1 MQASKT
7 LLALGSDALLP
18 VLQDLQQQ
26 HWKIIHIR
34 DVQQHKSRQAGPFSA
49 GLLLLDNKLLRKAE
63 ALQQL
68 GGQLDLEWVLLTE
81 RQQLEHAAVRSFIN
95 DSCYD
100 YHCLPVESARLA
112 VTLGRLH
119 GKTMLRRHLQQE
131 EMPEEQKKLVG
142 EHACIRRLRQEIRR
156 LARVNVTV
164 VITGESGCGKELV
177 AQLLHQYSDR
187 ADGPF
192 QTVNCGALPVSLVQS
207 ELFGHER
214 GAFTGASS
222 GRIGRIEAAHNGT
235 LFLDEIGD
243 MAIEA
248 QVNLLRFL
256 QEGTIDRLGDHRSR
270 SIDTRVLSATH
281 VDLPAAIS
289 NGRFR
294 QDLYYRLCV
303 CQLHLPPLR
312 ERRSD
317 IPLLAKHLLFQ
328 NAQRLGLPHKRLS
341 YEAMA
346 IMLQHDWPGNI
357 REMSNRISQGLAM
370 ASGRVIRP
378 QDMGLGSNMVIPLH
392 NGLEA
397 VREQAEREAVE
408 MALELHGH
416 NSSKAARMLCISR
429 ATLYRLLKKYSMQVI
444 N

>member
-1 MQASKT
+1 MKSSKT
-7 LLALGSDALLP
+7 LLALGSDALHP
-18 VLQDLQQQ
+18 VLQDLHQQ
-26 HWKIIHIR
+26 HWHITHLH
-34 DVQQHKSRQAGPFSA
+34 DIQQHKPRQAGPFSA
-49 GLLLLDNKLLRKAE
+49 GLLLLDNKLQRKLDL
-63 ALQQL
+63 LQQL
-68 GGQLDLEWVLLTE
+68 GSQLDMEWVLLTD
-81 RQQLEHAAVRSFIN
+81 RQQLEHPAVRSFIN

-119 GKTMLRRHLQQE
+119 GKTSLRRHLQQE
-131 EMPEEQKKLVG
+131 EAPAEGKQLVG

-164 VITGESGCGKELV
+164 LITGESGCGKELV
-177 AQLLHQYSDR
+177 ARLLHQYSDR

-192 QTVNCGALPVSLVQS
+192 QAVNCGGLPVNLVQS

-256 QEGTIDRLGDHRSR
+256 QEGTIDRLGDNRSR
-270 SIDTRVLSATH
+270 NIDTRVVSATH
-281 VDLPAAIS
+281 VDLPTAIS
-289 NGRFR
+289 SGRFR

-317 IPLLAKHLLFQ
+317 IPLLARHLLAQ
-328 NAQRLGLPHKRLS
+328 NAQRLALPNKRLS

-346 IMLQHDWPGNI
+346 IMLQHEWPGNI

-370 ASGRVIRP
+370 ASGKVIRP
-378 QDMGLGSNMVIPLH
+378 QDMGLGGI
-392 NGLEA
+392 A
-397 VREQAEREAVE
+397 VPSQRNSLCAIRDNAEREAVE
-408 MALELHGH
+408 MALELHGQ
-416 NSSKAARMLCISR
+416 NSSKAARELGISR
-429 ATLYRLLKKYSMQVI
+429 ATLYRLVKKYGIGLS

>member
-1 MQASKT
+1 MHANKT
-7 LLALGSDALLP
+7 LLAVGSDALLP
-18 VLQDLQQQ
+18 VLHALRQQ
-26 HWKIIHIR
+26 HWHIIHIH
-34 DVQQHKSRQAGPFSA
+34 DPQQWKPQRSVTCSA
-49 GLLLLDNKLLRKAE
+49 GLLLLDGKLLRKSA

-68 GGQLDLEWVLLTE
+68 ASQLDLEWLLLTE
-81 RQQLEHAAVRSFIN
+81 RAQLEQAAVRAFIN

-100 YHCLPVESARLA
+100 YHCLPTEDERLA

-119 GKTMLRRHLQQE
+119 GKTLLRRRSQHEQVEQEAQQ
-131 EMPEEQKKLVG
+131 LVG
-142 EHACIRRLRQEIRR
+142 EHPSIRRLRQEIRR

-164 VITGESGCGKELV
+164 MITGESGTGKELV
-177 AQLLHQYSDR
+177 AQLIHQHSER

-192 QTVNCGALPVSLVQS
+192 QAVNCGGLPVNLVQS

-222 GRIGRIEAAHNGT
+222 CRIGRIEAAQNGT

-256 QEGTIDRLGDHRSR
+256 QEGTIDRLGDNRSR
-270 SIDTRVLSATH
+270 NIDTRVLSATH
-281 VDLPAAIS
+281 VDLPAAIAK
-289 NGRFR
+289 GRFR
-294 QDLYYRLCV
+294 EDLYYRLCV
-303 CQLHLPPLR
+303 CQLQLPALR

-317 IPLLAKHLLFQ
+317 IPLLAQYLLQ
-328 NAQRLGLPHKRLS
+328 QSASRHGIPLKRLS
-341 YEAMA
+341 YEALA
-346 IMLQHDWPGNI
+346 VMLQHDWPGNI

-378 QDMGLGSNMVIPLH
+378 QDMGLGSSMLPPLH

-397 VREQAEREAVE
+397 VRERAEREALT
-408 MALELHGH
+408 MALQLHHH
-416 NSSKAARMLCISR
+416 NSSQAARTLGISR
-429 ATLYRLLKKYSMQVI
+429 ATLYRLLKKYEI
-444 N
+444 NAVE

>member
-1 MQASKT
+1 MKSSKT
-7 LLALGSDALLP
+7 LLALGSDALHP
-18 VLQDLQQQ
+18 VLQDLHQQ
-26 HWKIIHIR
+26 HWQITHLH
-34 DVQQHKSRQAGPFSA
+34 DVQQHKPRQSGPFSA
-49 GLLLLDNKLLRKAE
+49 GLLLLDNKLQRKLDK
-63 ALQQL
+63 LQQL
-68 GGQLDLEWVLLTE
+68 GSQHDLEWVLLTE

-119 GKTMLRRHLQQE
+119 GKTSLRRHLQQE
-131 EMPEEQKKLVG
+131 ETPEEQNQLVG
-142 EHACIRRLRQEIRR
+142 EHASIRRLRQEIRR

-164 VITGESGCGKELV
+164 LITGESGCGKELV
-177 AQLLHQYSDR
+177 ARLLHQYSDR

-192 QTVNCGALPVSLVQS
+192 QAVNCGGLPVNLVQS

-256 QEGTIDRLGDHRSR
+256 QEGTIDRLGDNRSR
-270 SIDTRVLSATH
+270 NIDTRVLSATH
-281 VDLPAAIS
+281 VDLPTAIS
-289 NGRFR
+289 SNRFR
-294 QDLYYRLCV
+294 QDLFYRLCV

-312 ERRSD
+312 ERRPD
-317 IPLLAKHLLFQ
+317 IPLLARHLLSQ
-328 NAQRLGLPHKRLS
+328 NAQRLGLPNKRLS

-357 REMSNRISQGLAM
+357 RELSNRISQGLAM

-378 QDMGLGSNMVIPLH
+378 QDMGLGNIIIPSQDNSLGAIRD
-392 NGLEA
+392 N
-397 VREQAEREAVE
+397 AEREAVE
-408 MALELHGH
+408 MALELHGQ
-416 NSSKAARMLCISR
+416 NSSKAARGLGISR
-429 ATLYRLLKKYSMQVI
+429 ATLYRLVKKYAIRIS

>member
-1 MQASKT
+1 
-7 LLALGSDALLP
+7 
-18 VLQDLQQQ
+18 
-26 HWKIIHIR
+26 
-34 DVQQHKSRQAGPFSA
+34 
-49 GLLLLDNKLLRKAE
+49 
-63 ALQQL
+63 
-68 GGQLDLEWVLLTE
+68 
-81 RQQLEHAAVRSFIN
+81 
-95 DSCYD
+95 
-100 YHCLPVESARLA
+100 
-112 VTLGRLH
+112 
-119 GKTMLRRHLQQE
+119 
-131 EMPEEQKKLVG
+131 
-142 EHACIRRLRQEIRR
+142 
-156 LARVNVTV
+156 TV

-192 QTVNCGALPVSLVQS
+192 QAVNCGGLPVNLVQS

-222 GRIGRIEAAHNGT
+222 GRIGRIEAAQNGT

-256 QEGTIDRLGDHRSR
+256 QEGTIDRLGDNRSR

-289 NGRFR
+289 TGRFR

-328 NAQRLGLPHKRLS
+328 SSQRLGLPHKRLS
-341 YEAMA
+341 YEALA

-378 QDMGLGSNMVIPLH
+378 QDMGLGSSMIAPLH

-397 VREQAEREAVE
+397 VRERAEREAVE

-416 NSSKAARMLCISR
+416 NSSKAARMLGISR
-429 ATLYRLLKKYSMQVI
+429 ATLYRLLKKYSMQVVD
-444 N
+444 